1 MNRGSS
7 VVNNAVYASLTLK
20 NCVFDV
26 SFDLICCVSSLF
38 HIISLKKKDK
48 CSHFTF
54 LQKHNY
60 ESSSAIFSAPH
71 YAIKSTLII
80 QNCTFENNTYKYFR
94 AFPPR
99 PNIGV
104 IASHGTLYATVNT
117 YISNSV
123 FRNETF
129 IMDDEPETIP
139 SVLNDHLL
147 PPEDVFVNGAI
158 INLATNM
165 GVLDITDSCFIG
177 NIGYTDSLIIM
188 DKDNRTV
195 LGNSHGNY
203 ISDNEPRES
212 ESKLSCIL
220 LYQNISYDIWPMGVF
235 DEDEQSC
242 SDHLGFENDNRTNP
256 MCLI

>member
-1 MNRGSS
+1 M
-7 VVNNAVYASLTLK
+7 YASLTLK

-104 IASHGTLYATVNT
+104 IVSHGTLYATVNT

-129 IMDDEPETIP
+129 IIDDEPETIP